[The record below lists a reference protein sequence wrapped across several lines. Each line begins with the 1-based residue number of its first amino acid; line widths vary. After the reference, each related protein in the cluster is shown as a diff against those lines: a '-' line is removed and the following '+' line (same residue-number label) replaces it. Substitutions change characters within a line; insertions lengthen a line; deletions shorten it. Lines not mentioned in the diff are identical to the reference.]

1 MFIYTLKYNMYC
13 MRVSE
18 AYSLGLTQPSLDFVD
33 VELDS
38 DAPLFIDPT
47 ALNLLDTEWG
57 GRCRSLIKNFFS
69 AVLEYVKNDQ
79 QGEAKRLLSALSE
92 PNETHFGLSRGKPL
106 GRGVGD
112 DLADKMWQALSNSLA
127 VQTGLITDL
136 EDTALMIDGIASDI
150 ISDVVTNILREPL
163 LEYTMAM
170 ARQFNIPVEE
180 HQTKNVWDMQ
190 NKTWTQISMPQII
203 CDGKRLMLTPKAIV
217 RRSISYNAGQYYNK
231 YLLSQLQDEDV
242 RCGLVRV
249 LKNGKIR
256 PPTKRSIKE
265 RFMIGENGKINEKEQ
280 NRNLTPSRLEVL
292 ERYKSETDENPKP
305 ILDHIDLANQLD
317 VPVPDWDKLLDDL
330 LAIKP
335 GAKDAKPYEQAIQAL
350 FNALFYPWLMYP
362 IPQTRINGGRKI
374 IDITYT
380 NVAQN
385 DFFKWVKD
393 NYPAAYIFVECK
405 NYSTD
410 VGNPELDQLAG
421 RFAPSRGKVGI
432 LVSRKIL
439 NRDLLRAS
447 CRDTA
452 KDDRGYIIPLDDKDL
467 RSLVDAVRKGSE
479 GERLALLR
487 ERFNDLVL

>member
-1 MFIYTLKYNMYC
+1 

-18 AYSLGLTQPSLDFVD
+18 FYSLGLTQPSLDFVD
-33 VELDS
+33 VELNS
-38 DAPLFIDPT
+38 DTPLFIDPT

-57 GRCRSLIKNFFS
+57 GKCRSLIKNYFGF
-69 AVLEYVKNDQ
+69 VLECVKSNQHDK
-79 QGEAKRLLSALSE
+79 AKQLLSALSE
-92 PNETHFGLSRGKPL
+92 PNETHLGLSSGKPL

-112 DLADKMWQALSNSLA
+112 ELADKIWQALSNSSA
-127 VQTGLITDL
+127 VQTGLIADL
-136 EDTALMIDGIASDI
+136 EDTALMIDGIASDV

-163 LEYTMAM
+163 LEYTAAM
-170 ARQFNIPVEE
+170 ARQFNIPMEG

-190 NKTWTQISMPQII
+190 NRAWVKINMPQII
-203 CDGKRLMLTPKAIV
+203 CNGQRLMLVPKAIV

-242 RCGLVRV
+242 RCGLVRI
-249 LKNGKIR
+249 LKNGDVR

-265 RFMIGENGKINEKEQ
+265 RFIIGENGKINEKEQ
-280 NRNLTPSRLEVL
+280 NRNLTPSRPEVL
-292 ERYKSETDENPKP
+292 ERYKSELTKNPRP
-305 ILDHIDLANQLD
+305 VLGHTDLASQLN
-317 VPVPDWDKLLDDL
+317 VPEPDWDRLLEDL
-330 LAIKP
+330 FAVSP
-335 GAKDAKPYEQAIQAL
+335 GAKDAKPYEKAVQAL
-350 FNALFYPWLMYP
+350 FDALFYPWLMYP
-362 IPQTRINGGRKI
+362 IPQTRINEGRKI
-374 IDITYT
+374 VDITYT

-432 LVSRKIL
+432 LASRKIL
-439 NRDLLRAS
+439 DRNLLRAS

-452 KDDRGYIIPLDDKDL
+452 KDDRGYIIPLDDEDL
-467 RSLVDAVRKGSE
+467 KILVNAVKKGSE